1 MTRPITAA
9 TRLVPPALGPS
20 AGAAGRA
27 IAPGAEPPLGVVVI
41 GRNEGERLK
50 RCLASLAGTP
60 WPVVYVDSGSTDGS
74 GAHARSVGAEVVE
87 LDRALPF
94 TAARAR
100 NAGIARLR
108 ARHPE
113 TVAIQFVDGDCEV
126 LEGWIPAAL
135 RMLAADPRCGAV
147 AGRRRERHPDG
158 SVYNLLCD
166 IEWNTPV
173 GQATACGG
181 DALVRVAALDAVDAY
196 DSSLIAGEDE
206 DLCVRMRQQGWTIQ
220 RIDIDMTLHDAAMT
234 SMRQWWKRTER
245 SGYAF
250 ARVHDRHKASAV
262 PHFQR
267 QVRSTLVWGGAVPA
281 LLVGAMPISPL
292 LPVLGLALYGHLS
305 WRVARGLRRRGFAGR
320 EAWTYGVH
328 CALAKLPQ
336 MVGYARFHL
345 DRLRRRDTVII
356 EYKS

>member
-1 MTRPITAA
+1 MTGIPPTTPARSPAPAA
-9 TRLVPPALGPS
+9 S
-20 AGAAGRA
+20 EAAEG
-27 IAPGAEPPLGVVVI
+27 PLGFVVI

-87 LDRALPF
+87 LDPGLPF

-100 NAGIARLR
+100 NAGIAQLR
-108 ARHPE
+108 RIQPE
-113 TVAIQFVDGDCEV
+113 TAIIQFIDGDCEV
-126 LEGWIPAAL
+126 LEGWLPAAL
-135 RMLAADPRCGAV
+135 RVLGADRRCGAV

-173 GQATACGG
+173 GPAAACGG
-181 DALVRVAALDAVDAY
+181 DALVRVAALDAVGAY
-196 DSSLIAGEDE
+196 DPILIAGEDE

-220 RIDIDMTLHDAAMT
+220 RIDADMTLHDAAMT
-234 SMRQWWKRTER
+234 TMRQWWKRTER

-250 ARVHDRHKASAV
+250 ARVHDRHRASAV
-262 PHFQR
+262 PHFR
-267 QVRSTLVWGGAVPA
+267 SQVRSTLVWGGAVPA
-281 LLVGAMPISPL
+281 LLVALAPISPL
-292 LPVLGLALYGHLS
+292 LPILGLPLYGHLS
-305 WRVARGLRRRGFAGR
+305 WRVARGLRRRGFVER

-345 DRLRRRDTVII
+345 DRLRRRDSGLI
-356 EYKS
+356 EYKG